1 MSVHCDVILR
11 GSATPGQL
19 AAVGAGL
26 WRWCRL
32 TAGNTGVYQHL
43 DSQALADLIAGRM
56 PARGLHFRVLD
67 EASQDRQAT
76 LDSLHRE
83 LPADGIEDLVVEGT
97 SWNYGGPVRTA
108 VTMN

>member
-19 AAVGAGL
+19 AAVGTGL

-32 TAGNTGVYQHL
+32 TAGDTGVYQQL
-43 DSQALADLIAGRM
+43 DSQTLADLIAGTM
-56 PARGLHFRVLD
+56 PARGLHCRVRD

-76 LDSLHRE
+76 VDSLRRE
-83 LPADGIEDLVVEGT
+83 LPAEGIEDVVVEGT
-97 SWNYGGPVRTA
+97 SWNHRGPPQTA